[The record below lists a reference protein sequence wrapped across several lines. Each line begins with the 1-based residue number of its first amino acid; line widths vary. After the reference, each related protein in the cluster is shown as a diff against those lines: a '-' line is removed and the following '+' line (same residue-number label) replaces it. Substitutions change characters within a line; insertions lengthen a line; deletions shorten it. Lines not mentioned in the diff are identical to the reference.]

1 MYIKSYFSDNI
12 CTIAALAYIQ
22 MFFNPININKLSHN
36 EIRKFIEFILKL
48 IYNIHIII
56 YRFCSKE

>member
-36 EIRKFIEFILKL
+36 EIRKFIESF
-48 IYNIHIII
+48 
-56 YRFCSKE
+56 